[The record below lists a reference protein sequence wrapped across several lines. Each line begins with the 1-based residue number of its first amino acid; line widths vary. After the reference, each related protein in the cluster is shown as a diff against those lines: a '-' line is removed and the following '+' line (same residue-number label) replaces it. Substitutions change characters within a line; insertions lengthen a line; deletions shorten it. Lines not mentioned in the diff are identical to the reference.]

1 MAIEIEMNTLNHVLQ
16 SRSTPVAEDSQA
28 VNTTHHTFTK
38 KDRKHF
44 ERMRSG
50 ALQRRDQ
57 DVRGHRRLGGK
68 IAMSRSNPELADGRT
83 KTVPFNGKPNEFG
96 TIGAQ
101 LSQPTR

>member
-1 MAIEIEMNTLNHVLQ
+1 M
-16 SRSTPVAEDSQA
+16 
-28 VNTTHHTFTK
+28 NTTHHTFPK
-38 KDRKHF
+38 ADRK
-44 ERMRSG
+44 RLQRLKSG

-68 IAMSRSNPELADGRT
+68 VAMTRSNPELADGRT

-101 LSQPTR
+101 MSQPTR